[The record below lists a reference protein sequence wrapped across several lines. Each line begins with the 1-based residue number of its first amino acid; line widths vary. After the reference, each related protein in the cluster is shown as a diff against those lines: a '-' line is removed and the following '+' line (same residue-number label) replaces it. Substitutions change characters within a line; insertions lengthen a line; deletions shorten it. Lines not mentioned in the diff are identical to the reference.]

1 MISIN
6 RNLLKGFIISV
17 FFFYY
22 EMRFFPL
29 TLHSIFLFLGL
40 ISIIISLAIKKVEK
54 GFYSLKIS
62 FDIILAVIFSL
73 IIIIGFILNIS
84 TATFSN
90 LQAYLLGVVCY
101 IFVRVNAYLISIDW
115 FLKIVKLFLI
125 INSIL
130 ILIQFIT
137 GVGFVATY
145 FAAGDPLMIIPS
157 GVSDGPTKNG
167 MLHVFAMSLVLG
179 QLIFSV
185 NKKFILNLYI
195 LILSFPGLI
204 LSASRAA
211 MVAFAIVLTT
221 TILFS
226 LFSRN
231 KKLFRNKKG
240 IFSIFVLASIIVVI
254 LINIGVVNI
263 LDNESKELKQ
273 ASDIVLFKLTATQD
287 DSFLERFENIN
298 IVESI
303 ATKSWPSFITFG
315 IGVGSFETINKGF
328 NIHNSYLEVLLQTG
342 LLGFSVFVTML
353 IYNFRKLFSSNN
365 ITTLI
370 PIFLGLLAIMVFM
383 IFHDILRGRIFWLP
397 LALQMAYSNSS
408 KLSLSE
414 KN

>member
-40 ISIIISLAIKKVEK
+40 ISMIISLAIKKVET

-62 FDIILAVIFSL
+62 FDIIIAVIFSL

-101 IFVRVNAYLISIDW
+101 IFVRLNAHLISIDW
-115 FLKIVKLFLI
+115 FLKIVKFFLI

-221 TILFS
+221 TILVS

-287 DSFLERFENIN
+287 DSFSERFENIN

-315 IGVGSFETINKGF
+315 IGVGSFETINNGF

-353 IYNFRKLFSSNN
+353 IYNFRKLFLSNN

-383 IFHDILRGRIFWLP
+383 TFHDILRGRIFWLP
-397 LALQMAYSNSS
+397 LALLMAYSNSS

-414 KN
+414 KS